1 MLHNP
6 GLIPDSRFDDNTT
19 DVTVVFEHDYPT
31 FLTKEAS
38 LDALPKNRSE
48 YCYLINS
55 VPTMALANLTA
66 LVDTLSSEAQY
77 LFLTEETVDFYQ
89 SFGSL
94 WTNFT
99 AAMTT

>member
-1 MLHNP
+1 M
-6 GLIPDSRFDDNTT
+6 
-19 DVTVVFEHDYPT
+19 VFEHDYPT

-55 VPTMALANLTA
+55 VPTVGLANLTT
-66 LVDTLSSEAQY
+66 LVDTLSAEAQY
-77 LFLTEETVDFYQ
+77 LFLTEETADYYQ
-89 SFGSL
+89 SFGTL

-99 AAMTT
+99 EAMTTYS

>member
-1 MLHNP
+1 M
-6 GLIPDSRFDDNTT
+6 G
-19 DVTVVFEHDYPT
+19 
-31 FLTKEAS
+31 
-38 LDALPKNRSE
+38 
-48 YCYLINS
+48 
-55 VPTMALANLTA
+55 LANLTA

-99 AAMTT
+99 AAMTM